1 MKCSVEGREV
11 IFWGG
16 LEIEAEILRE
26 RRWSLEGVFV
36 CVENGRV
43 VLKTWFGFEDGC
55 EEEEEGMV
63 VVKAVFAAIF
73 LFGRDKLFQTQALK

>member
-11 IFWGG
+11 IIWGG

-26 RRWSLEGVFV
+26 RRWSLEGVFG

-55 EEEEEGMV
+55 EEGMV
-63 VVKAVFAAIF
+63 VVKAVFAAVAAIF
-73 LFGRDKLFQTQALK
+73 LFR